1 MPASEAAVS
10 AWPRDPAPARQALV
24 LLLSVN
30 LLNYVDR
37 QVLYALLPA
46 IQRDLSLS
54 DAQAGGL
61 ASAFMVVYMLAAL
74 PIGYLAD
81 RGGRRLWMTA
91 GIGLWS
97 LATAASGVARGFFQL
112 FAARAAVGIGESC
125 YGTISPSFVAEHFPP
140 ERRAFV
146 LAIFSMAIPVGS
158 ALGYVAGG
166 ALGQAWGWRNAFYL
180 VGLPGLILMVW
191 SLRLR
196 EPPARPACATARSA
210 AASYLE
216 LFRVPSYVC
225 VTLAGAA
232 MTFTLGGLAVWM
244 PSFFHRRWGLSMAEA
259 GTIFGSMTVLAG
271 ALGSLG
277 GGWIADRALRW
288 TSRSYFWVSGLG
300 YVAGLPLAA
309 AAFWAPSAR
318 LCVAAMFLAEF
329 FLFLNMGPI
338 NAVIVSVTKPQAR
351 SMAFAANILV
361 IHALGDAVSPTLIGL
376 ASDRWGLTPALLAA
390 CGALAAAAGFCFL
403 GLRHYDADAGRME
416 MHPAD
421 TCGTSDTAGAGRIS
435 HA

>member
-1 MPASEAAVS
+1 MDES
-10 AWPRDPAPARQALV
+10 RARRVLA
-24 LLLSVN
+24 LLLAVN

-46 IQRDLSLS
+46 IQKDLALS
-54 DAQAGGL
+54 DAQAGSL

-81 RGGRRLWMTA
+81 RGGRRLWIAA

-97 LATAASGVARGFFQL
+97 LATAASGVARGFAQL
-112 FAARAAVGIGESC
+112 FTARAAVGIGESC

-140 ERRAFV
+140 EKRAFV
-146 LAIFSMAIPVGS
+146 LALFSMAIPVGS

-166 ALGQAWGWRNAFYL
+166 AMGQAWGWRNAFYL
-180 VGLPGLILMVW
+180 VGLPGLGLMVW

-196 EPPARPACATARSA
+196 EPPGSAPRASEAPRSA
-210 AASYLE
+210 VASYLD
-216 LFRVPSYVC
+216 LFRVPSFTC

-244 PSFFHRRWGLSMAEA
+244 PSFFHRRWGLSLGEA
-259 GTIFGSMTVLAG
+259 GTLFGGMTVVAG
-271 ALGSLG
+271 LLGSLC
-277 GGWIADRALRW
+277 GGWLADRALRW

-309 AAFWAPSAR
+309 AALLAPTPR
-318 LCVAAMFLAEF
+318 LCVAAMFCAEF

-338 NAVIVSVTKPQAR
+338 NAVIVSVTKPHAR

-361 IHALGDAVSPTLIGL
+361 IHALGDAASPTLIGL
-376 ASDRWGLTPALLAA
+376 ASDRWGLTPALLTA
-390 CGALAAAAGFCFL
+390 CGALALAAAFCFL
-403 GLRHYDADAGRME
+403 GLKHYDADAGRVGY
-416 MHPAD
+416 A
-421 TCGTSDTAGAGRIS
+421 
-435 HA
+435 

>member
-1 MPASEAAVS
+1 MSATGAAGS
-10 AWPRDPAPARQALV
+10 AWSPDQALARKTLV
-24 LLLSVN
+24 LLLTVN
-30 LLNYVDR
+30 LLNYMDR

-46 IQRDLSLS
+46 IQKDLSLS
-54 DAQAGGL
+54 DAQAGSL

-81 RGGRRLWMTA
+81 RGGRKLWMAA

-97 LATAASGVARGFFQL
+97 LATAASGVARGFVQI

-140 ERRAFV
+140 QRRAFV

-180 VGLPGLILMVW
+180 VGLPGLALMLW
-191 SLRLR
+191 SLRLQ
-196 EPPARPACATARSA
+196 EPPAAEKPAVETPRSA
-210 AASYLE
+210 MACYLD
-216 LFRVPSYVC
+216 LFRVPSFAC

-244 PSFFHRRWGLSMAEA
+244 PSFFHRRWGLSLGEA
-259 GTIFGSMTVLAG
+259 GTLFGGMTVAAG
-271 ALGSLG
+271 LLGSLC
-277 GGWIADRALRW
+277 GGWLADRALHW
-288 TSRSYFWVSGLG
+288 TSRSYFWISGLG
-300 YVAGLPLAA
+300 YAAGLPLAA
-309 AAFWAPSAR
+309 AALLAPSTR

-338 NAVIVSVTKPQAR
+338 NAVIVAVTRPQAR

-376 ASDRWGLTPALLAA
+376 GSDRWGLTPALLAA
-390 CGALAAAAGFCFL
+390 CGALAPAAGFCFL
-403 GLRHYDADAGRME
+403 GLRHYDADL
-416 MHPAD
+416 
-421 TCGTSDTAGAGRIS
+421 GRIG